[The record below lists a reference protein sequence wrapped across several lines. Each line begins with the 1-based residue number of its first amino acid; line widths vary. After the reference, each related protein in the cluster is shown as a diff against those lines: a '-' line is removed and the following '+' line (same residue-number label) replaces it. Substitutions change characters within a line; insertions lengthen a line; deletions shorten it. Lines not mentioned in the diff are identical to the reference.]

1 VQSVPTIFPSRQEV
15 PALYAQG
22 SGGNGVCQTNEK
34 GRRHTTCLAE
44 RSTTECG
51 LSVIGSLESMGN
63 ASAREINEMIAGQI
77 PADMTSRLLVGRDLE
92 RLHLATTPK
101 KR

>member
-1 VQSVPTIFPSRQEV
+1 
-15 PALYAQG
+15 
-22 SGGNGVCQTNEK
+22 
-34 GRRHTTCLAE
+34 
-44 RSTTECG
+44 
-51 LSVIGSLESMGN
+51 MGN